1 MNSEFILFAMINY
14 KVTEGATTLPI
25 AQVKGLKNTCLMVY
39 STVLSTA
46 ISSGITNLESSKDSL
61 THRRGENAT
70 AQYLGGFVLKIS
82 GHRTDRASL

>member
-39 STVLSTA
+39 
-46 ISSGITNLESSKDSL
+46 
-61 THRRGENAT
+61 
-70 AQYLGGFVLKIS
+70 
-82 GHRTDRASL
+82 